1 VEESAVVPS
10 RARLARV
17 ADEAGVSISTVS
29 KVLNGR
35 SDVAPGTRS
44 RVEALLDAHD
54 YRRRGEGSRSTY
66 LELVFHEIESAW
78 STQIIQGVEAVARE
92 HGMSVVLT
100 LSGDHRSPGPE
111 WVTGVLGRR
120 PAGVVLVLSG
130 LPEEQKRRL
139 RAAGIPFAIIDPSGD
154 PAPDVP
160 SVGSANWMGGVLA
173 TRHLLELGHTRIG
186 VITGPPDMMCSRAR
200 LDGFRSAM
208 GSAGV
213 GVDESLIRFGDF
225 HVPGGRDHAL
235 ELLSGPTPPTALFA
249 GSDLQALGVLE
260 AARMRG
266 LRVPEDL
273 SLVGY
278 DDLPIAEWTSPPLTT
293 VHQPLRLMGEE
304 ATRLVLRLRD
314 GGSSQLRMDL
324 ATTLVVRGSTA
335 QI

>member
-1 VEESAVVPS
+1 VEEEPVVPA

-35 SDVAPGTRS
+35 SDVSPGTRS
-44 RVEALLDAHD
+44 RVEALLDAHS
-54 YRRRGEGSRSTY
+54 YRRRGERSSSTY

-78 STQIIQGVEAVARE
+78 STQIIQGVEAVARA

-130 LPEEQKRRL
+130 LAEEQQRRL
-139 RAAGIPFAIIDPSGD
+139 RAADIPFAIIDPSGD

-173 TRHLLELGHTRIG
+173 TRHLLEEGHTRIG
-186 VITGPPDMMCSRAR
+186 VITGPADMMCSRAR

-213 GVDESLIRFGDF
+213 PVDESLIRFGDF

-235 ELLSGPTPPTALFA
+235 ELLSSASPPTALFA

-266 LRVPEDL
+266 VRVPEDL

-314 GGSSQLRMDL
+314 GGTTQLRMDL
-324 ATTLVVRGSTA
+324 ATSLVVRGSTA
-335 QI
+335 RV